1 MSGNEKSKG
10 FNEEIKG
17 ETMSENEELELE
29 AKAAGLDERENQLN
43 KRQKQLK
50 TDIDAFNQEKEDYLK
65 NQKEF
70 EDFMEDKEAFKKEQ
84 VQKVKESLRTY
95 EKEQKELILERIR
108 KQLQDQQESL
118 NKDYGKKLES
128 IKEHSDRLENNLKTQ
143 FDAQLEKWE
152 QNFKGYEQQLTGILE
167 EKALLDLDQQRL
179 NAQKQGL
186 ENHIKR
192 REEEIG
198 EENRNEIVR
207 LKEKMKQREEEIK
220 KENQKEIVRLKEE
233 KKDLHRQLDEMADE
247 TNALIQENREL
258 NKKIDWQKD
267 YGMEE
272 LEQDKQRLNIQ
283 KQGLE
288 NRIKQREEEIREENQ
303 KEIERLNKDKND
315 LHRQLDEMADEM
327 NALIQEIRELNK
339 KIDWQKDYDRE
350 KLEKDNRDLGK
361 CKEDLLA
368 TNEELKN
375 RIQELENEKNKLDP
389 RDERIKE
396 LEEEKRELEGI
407 WAQKEDAEQKCARL
421 SAYNVSLEADLNILN
436 ERFENLKN
444 IYVGVEGFEKRQ
456 ENIKEQIAKTNP
468 KVLGT
473 PSNVTEELA
482 FLERIEKGMQEFN
495 VFYPKRLLY
504 MFHTALKSA
513 SLSPLSVLSGVS
525 GTGKSELPKLYAH
538 FGGLNFLSIAVQP
551 TWDSPES
558 LMGYFNAIENKFDAT
573 EFLRFFIQT
582 TLSNNEEPY
591 GLKEAMNIVLLDEM
605 NLAHIE
611 LYFAEFLSKLEI
623 KRSKETNIS
632 IKLGTGLTWE
642 LPLGDNLLFVGTM
655 NEDESTKMLSDKVLD
670 RAFCLNFERP
680 KTLKS
685 KQQKSLPN
693 NDGYLKVETFN
704 RWINKESDLE
714 GKLEEYKK
722 LTEEINKRLDAC
734 YRSIG
739 HRVWQSMSAY
749 IHNHPLVLHASD
761 KNKALQFAYEEC
773 LVLKIFPK
781 LRGVQ
786 TRNNQH
792 LTKIQDLLKDFS
804 VSLDFKQ
811 AMENDF
817 NQFVF
822 NSANYLNNDE
832 YEKLLKK

>member
-1 MSGNEKSKG
+1 MSG
-10 FNEEIKG
+10 
-17 ETMSENEELELE
+17 NEELELG
-29 AKAAGLDERENQLN
+29 AKAAELDERVAELDERENRLNEIQEQLR
-43 KRQKQLK
+43 KK
-50 TDIDAFNQEKEDYLK
+50 IDSFNQEKEAYLK
-65 NQKEF
+65 NRKEF
-70 EDFMEDKEAFKKEQ
+70 EDFMKDREVLEKELD
-84 VQKVKESLRTY
+84 QKIKESLRTY
-95 EKEQKELILERIR
+95 EKEQKELILERIG
-108 KQLQDQQESL
+108 KQLQEQQESL

-128 IKEHSDRLENNLKTQ
+128 IKEHSDRLENDLKTQ
-143 FDAQLEKWE
+143 FDAQLEKWD
-152 QNFKGYEQQLTGILE
+152 QSFKGYEQQLTDILND
-167 EKALLDLDQQRL
+167 KAQLDLDKERF
-179 NAQKQGL
+179 NAQKQAF
-186 ENHIKR
+186 EKEINR
-192 REEEIG
+192 REEEIK
-198 EENRNEIVR
+198 EENRN
-207 LKEKMKQREEEIK
+207 
-220 KENQKEIVRLKEE
+220 
-233 KKDLHRQLDEMADE
+233 
-247 TNALIQENREL
+247 
-258 NKKIDWQKD
+258 
-267 YGMEE
+267 
-272 LEQDKQRLNIQ
+272 
-283 KQGLE
+283 
-288 NRIKQREEEIREENQ
+288 
-303 KEIERLNKDKND
+303 EIERLNKDKND
-315 LHRQLDEMADEM
+315 LHRQLDGMADETS
-327 NALIQEIRELNK
+327 ALRQKNRELNK
-339 KIDWQKDYDRE
+339 KIDLQKDYDRE
-350 KLEKDNRDLGK
+350 KLEQDNRVLEN
-361 CKEDLLA
+361 CKKDLLA
-368 TNEELKN
+368 TNEDLKN
-375 RIQELENEKNKLDP
+375 KIQELENEKNKLDP

-396 LEEEKRELEGI
+396 LEEKNKELEGI
-407 WAQKEDAEQKCARL
+407 WAQKENAEQKCARL

-436 ERFENLKN
+436 DRFENLKN
-444 IYVGVEGFEKRQ
+444 IYVGVEDFEKRQ

-473 PSNVTEELA
+473 PSNITEELA

-685 KQQKSLPN
+685 KQQKSLLN

-704 RWINKESDLE
+704 RWINKEGNLE

-722 LTEEINKRLDAC
+722 LTEKINERLSAC

-749 IHNHPLVLHASD
+749 MHNHPLVLHASD
-761 KNKALQFAYEEC
+761 TNKALQLAYEEC

-781 LRGVQ
+781 LREVQ
-786 TRNNQH
+786 TRNNQII
-792 LTKIQDLLKDFS
+792 KIQDLLKDFS

-817 NQFVF
+817 KQFVF
-822 NSANYLNNDE
+822 NSANYLNNGE

>member
-1 MSGNEKSKG
+1 
-10 FNEEIKG
+10 
-17 ETMSENEELELE
+17 MSENEELELG
-29 AKAAGLDERENQLN
+29 AKADELDKRAARLDEKENRLNEIQEQLE
-43 KRQKQLK
+43 
-50 TDIDAFNQEKEDYLK
+50 TDIDAFNQKKEVYLK

-70 EDFMEDKEAFKKEQ
+70 EDFMEDKEVFKKEQ

-95 EKEQKELILERIR
+95 EKEQKELILETIG

-118 NKDYGKKLES
+118 NKDYEKKLES
-128 IKEHSDRLENNLKTQ
+128 IKGCSDRLENDLKTQ

-152 QNFKGYEQQLTGILE
+152 QNFKGYEQQLTGILN
-167 EKALLDLDQQRL
+167 EKAQLDLDKERF
-179 NAQKQGL
+179 NAQKQAF

-198 EENRNEIVR
+198 EENRNEIER

-247 TNALIQENREL
+247 MNALIQEIREL
-258 NKKIDWQKD
+258 NKKIDWRKD
-267 YGMEE
+267 YDMEE
-272 LEQDKQRLNIQ
+272 LEQDKQRLNFQ

-288 NRIKQREEEIREENQ
+288 NHIKRREEEIREENQ

-315 LHRQLDEMADEM
+315 LHRQLDEMRD
-327 NALIQEIRELNK
+327 LKQENRELK
-339 KIDWQKDYDRE
+339 EKIDWRKDYDRE
-350 KLEKDNRDLGK
+350 KLEEYNRDLEK

-375 RIQELENEKNKLDP
+375 RIQEWENEKNKLDP

-396 LEEEKRELEGI
+396 LEEEKRELERI
-407 WAQKEDAEQKCARL
+407 QAQKEDIEQKCARL

-468 KVLGT
+468 KVLGA
-473 PSNVTEELA
+473 PSNEVEELA

-582 TLSNNEEPY
+582 TLSKNEEPY
-591 GLKEAMNIVLLDEM
+591 GLKEAMSMVLLDEM

-704 RWINKESDLE
+704 RWINKEGNLE
-714 GKLEEYKK
+714 AKLEEYKK
-722 LTEEINKRLDAC
+722 LTQEINERLSAC

-739 HRVWQSMSAY
+739 HRVWQSMSTY
-749 IHNHPLVLHASD
+749 MHNHPLVLHASD
-761 KNKALQFAYEEC
+761 ASDTNKALQFAYEEC

>member
-29 AKAAGLDERENQLN
+29 AKAAELDKRAAELDKRENRLNEIQEQLR
-43 KRQKQLK
+43 KK
-50 TDIDAFNQEKEDYLK
+50 IDAFNQEKEDYLK

-70 EDFMEDKEAFKKEQ
+70 EDFMEDKEAFKKELD
-84 VQKVKESLRTY
+84 QKVKESLRTY
-95 EKEQKELILERIR
+95 EKEQKELILETIG

-118 NKDYGKKLES
+118 NKDYEKKLES
-128 IKEHSDRLENNLKTQ
+128 IKGCSDRLENDLKTQ

-152 QNFKGYEQQLTGILE
+152 QGFKGYEQQLTGILN
-167 EKALLDLDQQRL
+167 EKAQLDLDKERF
-179 NAQKQGL
+179 NAQKQAL
-186 ENHIKR
+186 E
-192 REEEIG
+192 
-198 EENRNEIVR
+198 
-207 LKEKMKQREEEIK
+207 KEMKQREEEIK
-220 KENQKEIVRLKEE
+220 EENRNEIERLNKEKN
-233 KKDLHRQLDEMADE
+233 DLHRQLDEMANE
-247 TNALIQENREL
+247 TSALRQKNREL

-267 YGMEE
+267 YDMEE
-272 LEQDKQRLNIQ
+272 LEQDKQRLNFQ
-283 KQGLE
+283 KQAFE
-288 NRIKQREEEIREENQ
+288 NHIKQREEEIKKENQ
-303 KEIERLNKDKND
+303 NEIARLKEEKNG
-315 LHRQLDEMADEM
+315 LHRQLDEMANETSDLRQK
-327 NALIQEIRELNK
+327 NRELK
-339 KIDWQKDYDRE
+339 EKIDLQKDYDRE
-350 KLEKDNRDLGK
+350 KLEEYNRVLEQ

-368 TNEELKN
+368 TNEDLKN
-375 RIQELENEKNKLDP
+375 RIQEWENEKNKLDP

-396 LEEEKRELEGI
+396 LEEKERELEGI

-421 SAYNVSLEADLNILN
+421 SAYNVSLEADLNMLN

-444 IYVGVEGFEKRQ
+444 IYVGVEDFEKRQ
-456 ENIKEQIAKTNP
+456 KNIKEQIAKTNP

-473 PSNVTEELA
+473 PSNITEELA
-482 FLERIEKGMQEFN
+482 FLECIEKGMQESN

-591 GLKEAMNIVLLDEM
+591 GLKEAMSIVLLDEM

-611 LYFAEFLSKLEI
+611 LYFAEFLSKLEV

-685 KQQKSLPN
+685 KQQKPIPN

-704 RWINKESDLE
+704 RWINKEGDLE
-714 GKLEEYKK
+714 GKLEEYRE
-722 LTEEINKRLDAC
+722 LTQKINERLSAC

-761 KNKALQFAYEEC
+761 ASDTNKALQLAYEEC

-781 LRGVQ
+781 LRRVH

-792 LTKIQDLLKDFS
+792 LIEIQDLLKDFS
-804 VSLDFKQ
+804 VSWDFKQ

-822 NSANYLNNDE
+822 NGANYLNDGE

>member
-1 MSGNEKSKG
+1 
-10 FNEEIKG
+10 
-17 ETMSENEELELE
+17 
-29 AKAAGLDERENQLN
+29 
-43 KRQKQLK
+43 
-50 TDIDAFNQEKEDYLK
+50 
-65 NQKEF
+65 
-70 EDFMEDKEAFKKEQ
+70 
-84 VQKVKESLRTY
+84 
-95 EKEQKELILERIR
+95 
-108 KQLQDQQESL
+108 
-118 NKDYGKKLES
+118 
-128 IKEHSDRLENNLKTQ
+128 
-143 FDAQLEKWE
+143 
-152 QNFKGYEQQLTGILE
+152 
-167 EKALLDLDQQRL
+167 
-179 NAQKQGL
+179 
-186 ENHIKR
+186 
-192 REEEIG
+192 
-198 EENRNEIVR
+198 
-207 LKEKMKQREEEIK
+207 
-220 KENQKEIVRLKEE
+220 
-233 KKDLHRQLDEMADE
+233 MADE
-247 TNALIQENREL
+247 TSTLRQKNREL
-258 NKKIDWQKD
+258 KEKIDLQKD
-267 YGMEE
+267 
-272 LEQDKQRLNIQ
+272 
-283 KQGLE
+283 
-288 NRIKQREEEIREENQ
+288 
-303 KEIERLNKDKND
+303 
-315 LHRQLDEMADEM
+315 
-327 NALIQEIRELNK
+327 
-339 KIDWQKDYDRE
+339 DYRE
-350 KLEKDNRDLGK
+350 KLEQDNRVLEK
-361 CKEDLLA
+361 CKKDLLA
-368 TNEELKN
+368 DNENLKN

-396 LEEEKRELEGI
+396 LEEEKRELEEI
-407 WAQKEDAEQKCARL
+407 RAQKKDAEQK
-421 SAYNVSLEADLNILN
+421 YNTLLAHNNQLEVKLVSLEADGDMLK

-444 IYVGVEGFEKRQ
+444 IYVGVEGFEKRK
-456 ENIKEQIAKTNP
+456 ENIKEQIAKTNS
-468 KVLGT
+468 KKLGEF
-473 PSNVTEELA
+473 SNVTEELA

-582 TLSNNEEPY
+582 TLSKNEEPY

-642 LPLGDNLLFVGTM
+642 LPLCDNLLFVGTM

-680 KTLKS
+680 KTLKN

-704 RWINKESDLE
+704 RWINKKGDLE
-714 GKLEEYKK
+714 DKLEEYKK
-722 LTEEINKRLDAC
+722 LTEKINERLSAC

-749 IHNHPLVLHASD
+749 MHNHPLVLHASD
-761 KNKALQFAYEEC
+761 KDKALQFAYEEC

-781 LRGVQ
+781 LREVQ

-792 LTKIQDLLKDFS
+792 LIEIQDLLLKNFSVKDFS

-822 NSANYLNNDE
+822 NSANYLNNAD

>member
-1 MSGNEKSKG
+1 MH
-10 FNEEIKG
+10 
-17 ETMSENEELELE
+17 
-29 AKAAGLDERENQLN
+29 A
-43 KRQKQLK
+43 
-50 TDIDAFNQEKEDYLK
+50 
-65 NQKEF
+65 
-70 EDFMEDKEAFKKEQ
+70 
-84 VQKVKESLRTY
+84 
-95 EKEQKELILERIR
+95 
-108 KQLQDQQESL
+108 
-118 NKDYGKKLES
+118 
-128 IKEHSDRLENNLKTQ
+128 
-143 FDAQLEKWE
+143 
-152 QNFKGYEQQLTGILE
+152 
-167 EKALLDLDQQRL
+167 
-179 NAQKQGL
+179 
-186 ENHIKR
+186 
-192 REEEIG
+192 
-198 EENRNEIVR
+198 
-207 LKEKMKQREEEIK
+207 
-220 KENQKEIVRLKEE
+220 
-233 KKDLHRQLDEMADE
+233 QLDEKADE
-247 TNALIQENREL
+247 TNALR
-258 NKKIDWQKD
+258 QK
-267 YGMEE
+267 
-272 LEQDKQRLNIQ
+272 N
-283 KQGLE
+283 
-288 NRIKQREEEIREENQ
+288 
-303 KEIERLNKDKND
+303 
-315 LHRQLDEMADEM
+315 
-327 NALIQEIRELNK
+327 RELNK

-350 KLEKDNRDLGK
+350 KLERDNRDLEQ

-368 TNEELKN
+368 ANEKLKN
-375 RIQELENEKNKLDP
+375 RIQEWENEKSKLDP
-389 RDERIKE
+389 RDERIEE
-396 LEEEKRELEGI
+396 LKEEKRELEGI
-407 WAQKEDAEQKCARL
+407 RAQKENAEQKYNTL
-421 SAYNVSLEADLNILN
+421 SVHNKQLEAELNMLN

-444 IYVGVEGFEKRQ
+444 MYAGVEDFEKRQ
-456 ENIKEQIAKTNP
+456 KNIKEQIVKTNP
-468 KVLGT
+468 KVLGA
-473 PSNVTEELA
+473 PSNEVEELA

-504 MFHTALKSA
+504 MFHTALKSS

-611 LYFAEFLSKLEI
+611 LYFAEFLSKLEV

-680 KTLKS
+680 KILKS
-685 KQQKSLPN
+685 KQQKSLPS
-693 NDGYLKVETFN
+693 NDGYLKAETFN
-704 RWINKESDLE
+704 CWINKKGDQEANLE
-714 GKLEEYKK
+714 GKYKK
-722 LTEEINKRLDAC
+722 LTERINERLNA
-734 YRSIG
+734 RSIG

-749 IHNHPLVLHASD
+749 MHNHPLVLHVFD
-761 KNKALQFAYEEC
+761 KDKALEFAYEEC

-804 VSLDFKQ
+804 VSSDFKQ
-811 AMENDF
+811 AMENDSKE
-817 NQFVF
+817 FVF
-822 NSANYLNNDE
+822 NSANYLNNAE

>member
-1 MSGNEKSKG
+1 MRS
-10 FNEEIKG
+10 IK
-17 ETMSENEELELE
+17 
-29 AKAAGLDERENQLN
+29 K
-43 KRQKQLK
+43 
-50 TDIDAFNQEKEDYLK
+50 KEVYLK

-70 EDFMEDKEAFKKEQ
+70 EDFIKDREVLEKELD
-84 VQKVKESLRTY
+84 QKVKESLRTY
-95 EKEQKELILERIR
+95 EKEQKELILETIG

-128 IKEHSDRLENNLKTQ
+128 IKGCSDRLENNLKTQ

-152 QNFKGYEQQLTGILE
+152 QNFKGYEQQLTGILND
-167 EKALLDLDQQRL
+167 KAQLDLDKQRL
-179 NAQKQGL
+179 NAQKQAF
-186 ENHIKR
+186 EKEIKR
-192 REEEIG
+192 
-198 EENRNEIVR
+198 
-207 LKEKMKQREEEIK
+207 REEEIK
-220 KENQKEIVRLKEE
+220 KENR
-233 KKDLHRQLDEMADE
+233 
-247 TNALIQENREL
+247 N
-258 NKKIDWQKD
+258 
-267 YGMEE
+267 
-272 LEQDKQRLNIQ
+272 
-283 KQGLE
+283 
-288 NRIKQREEEIREENQ
+288 
-303 KEIERLNKDKND
+303 EIERLNKEKND

-327 NALIQEIRELNK
+327 NALRQKNRELNK
-339 KIDWQKDYDRE
+339 KIDWQKDYDME
-350 KLEKDNRDLGK
+350 ELEQDNRDLEK

-368 TNEELKN
+368 TNEDLKN

-396 LEEEKRELEGI
+396 LEEKERELEGI
-407 WAQKEDAEQKCARL
+407 RAQKGIAEQNYDTLLAHNKF
-421 SAYNVSLEADLNILN
+421 LEADLNILN

-444 IYVGVEGFEKRQ
+444 IYVGVEDFEKRQ

-468 KVLGT
+468 KVLGA
-473 PSNVTEELA
+473 PSNITEELA

-591 GLKEAMNIVLLDEM
+591 GLKEAINMVLLDEM

-685 KQQKSLPN
+685 KQQKPLPN

-704 RWINKESDLE
+704 RWINKEGDYEAKLE
-714 GKLEEYKK
+714 GKYKK
-722 LTEEINKRLDAC
+722 LTEEINECLSAC
-734 YRSIG
+734 GRSIG

-749 IHNHPLVLHASD
+749 MHNHPLVLYASD

-792 LTKIQDLLKDFS
+792 LIEIQDLLKDFS

-811 AMENDF
+811 AMENDCK
-817 NQFVF
+817 QFVF
-822 NSANYLNNDE
+822 NSANYLNNGE

>member
-1 MSGNEKSKG
+1 MSENEKRKG
-10 FNEEIKG
+10 FNKEIKE
-17 ETMSENEELELE
+17 ETMSENEKLELE
-29 AKAAGLDERENQLN
+29 AKVAELDKRAAGLDKRENQLN
-43 KRQKQLK
+43 KRQKQFK

-70 EDFMEDKEAFKKEQ
+70 EDFMEGKEVFKKEQ

-118 NKDYGKKLES
+118 NKDYEKKLES
-128 IKEHSDRLENNLKTQ
+128 IKGCSDRLENDLKTQ
-143 FDAQLEKWE
+143 FDAQLEKWG
-152 QNFKGYEQQLTGILE
+152 QNFKGYEQQLTGILN
-167 EKALLDLDQQRL
+167 EKAQLDLDKERF
-179 NAQKQGL
+179 NAQKQAL
-186 ENHIKR
+186 EKEIKQ
-192 REEEIG
+192 REEEIR
-198 EENRNEIVR
+198 EENRNEI
-207 LKEKMKQREEEIK
+207 E
-220 KENQKEIVRLKEE
+220 RLKEE
-233 KKDLHRQLDEMADE
+233 KNGLHRQLDEMADE
-247 TNALIQENREL
+247 TNALRQKNREL

-267 YGMEE
+267 YDMEE
-272 LEQDKQRLNIQ
+272 LEQDKQRLNFQ
-283 KQGLE
+283 KQAFE
-288 NRIKQREEEIREENQ
+288 NHIKQREEEIRKENRNEVARLEEQ
-303 KEIERLNKDKND
+303 KSD
-315 LHRQLDEMADEM
+315 LHAQLDEMADEM
-327 NALIQEIRELNK
+327 NALRQKNRELK
-339 KIDWQKDYDRE
+339 EKIDLQKDYDRE
-350 KLEKDNRDLGK
+350 KLEEYNRVLEQ

-368 TNEELKN
+368 TNENLKN

-389 RDERIKE
+389 RDEKIKE

-444 IYVGVEGFEKRQ
+444 IYVGVEDFEKRQ
-456 ENIKEQIAKTNP
+456 KNIKEQIAKTNP

-473 PSNVTEELA
+473 PSNITEELA

-685 KQQKSLPN
+685 KQQKPLPN

-704 RWINKESDLE
+704 RWINKEGDLE
-714 GKLEEYKK
+714 GKLEEYRE
-722 LTEEINKRLDAC
+722 LTEEINERLSAC

-749 IHNHPLVLHASD
+749 MHNHPLVLHASD

-786 TRNNQH
+786 TCNNQH
-792 LTKIQDLLKDFS
+792 LIEIQDLLKDFS

-817 NQFVF
+817 KQFVF
-822 NSANYLNNDE
+822 NSASYLNNAE

>member
-1 MSGNEKSKG
+1 MKKN
-10 FNEEIKG
+10 
-17 ETMSENEELELE
+17 
-29 AKAAGLDERENQLN
+29 
-43 KRQKQLK
+43 
-50 TDIDAFNQEKEDYLK
+50 IDAFKQKKEVYLK
-65 NQKEF
+65 NRKEF
-70 EDFMEDKEAFKKEQ
+70 EDFIKDRDVFKKEQ

-95 EKEQKELILERIR
+95 EKERKELILETTD
-108 KQLQDQQESL
+108 KQLQERQESL
-118 NKDYGKKLES
+118 NKDYKKKLES
-128 IKEHSDRLENNLKTQ
+128 IKERSDRLENDLKTQ

-167 EKALLDLDQQRL
+167 EKVRLDLDQQRL
-179 NAQKQGL
+179 NAKKQAF
-186 ENHIKR
+186 ENQMKR
-192 REEEIG
+192 REEEIK
-198 EENRNEIVR
+198 EENRNEIER
-207 LKEKMKQREEEIK
+207 LKKQK
-220 KENQKEIVRLKEE
+220 S
-233 KKDLHRQLDEMADE
+233 DLHAQLDEMANE
-247 TNALIQENREL
+247 TSALRQENREL
-258 NKKIDWQKD
+258 NRKIDWQKD
-267 YGMEE
+267 F
-272 LEQDKQRLNIQ
+272 
-283 KQGLE
+283 
-288 NRIKQREEEIREENQ
+288 
-303 KEIERLNKDKND
+303 
-315 LHRQLDEMADEM
+315 
-327 NALIQEIRELNK
+327 
-339 KIDWQKDYDRE
+339 DRE
-350 KLEKDNRDLGK
+350 KLEQDNRSLEK
-361 CKEDLLA
+361 RKKELSA
-368 TNEELKN
+368 TNENLKN

-396 LEEEKRELEGI
+396 LEKEKRELEGI
-407 WAQKEDAEQKCARL
+407 RAQKENAEQKYNTL
-421 SAYNVSLEADLNILN
+421 SVHNKQLEAELVSLEADGNMLK
-436 ERFENLKN
+436 ERFESLKN
-444 IYVGVEGFEKRQ
+444 MYAGVEDFEKRQ
-456 ENIKEQIAKTNP
+456 KNIKEQIVKTNP
-468 KVLGT
+468 KVLCA
-473 PSNVTEELA
+473 PSNEVEELA

-504 MFHTALKSA
+504 MFHTALKSS

-558 LMGYFNAIENKFDAT
+558 LMGYFHAIENKFDAT

-591 GLKEAMNIVLLDEM
+591 GLKEAMNMVLLDEM

-632 IKLGTGLTWE
+632 IKLGTSLTWE
-642 LPLGDNLLFVGTM
+642 LPLGDDLLFVGTM

-685 KQQKSLPN
+685 KQQKSLPS
-693 NDGYLKVETFN
+693 NDGYLKAETFN
-704 RWINKESDLE
+704 RWINKKGDQEAKLE
-714 GKLEEYKK
+714 GKYKK
-722 LTEEINKRLDAC
+722 LTEEINERLDA
-734 YRSIG
+734 RSIG

-749 IHNHPLVLHASD
+749 MHNHPLVLHAFD
-761 KNKALQFAYEEC
+761 KDKALQFAYEEC

-792 LTKIQDLLKDFS
+792 LTKIQDLLKDFG

-822 NSANYLNNDE
+822 NSANYLNNAE
-832 YEKLLKK
+832 YEKFSKSSL

>member
-1 MSGNEKSKG
+1 MSENEKSKG
-10 FNEEIKG
+10 FNKEIKG
-17 ETMSENEELELE
+17 EAMSGNEELELG
-29 AKAAGLDERENQLN
+29 AKAAELDKRVADLDKRENQLN
-43 KRQKQLK
+43 KIQEQLRK
-50 TDIDAFNQEKEDYLK
+50 KIDAFNQEKEDYLK

-70 EDFMEDKEAFKKEQ
+70 EDFMEDKEAFKKELD
-84 VQKVKESLRTY
+84 QKVKESLRTY
-95 EKEQKELILERIR
+95 EKEQKELILETIG
-108 KQLQDQQESL
+108 KQLQEQQESL

-152 QNFKGYEQQLTGILE
+152 QNFKGYEQQLTGILND
-167 EKALLDLDQQRL
+167 KAQLDLDKQL
-179 NAQKQGL
+179 FNAQKQAF
-186 ENHIKR
+186 E
-192 REEEIG
+192 
-198 EENRNEIVR
+198 
-207 LKEKMKQREEEIK
+207 KEMKQREEEIRE
-220 KENQKEIVRLKEE
+220 ENRNEIARLKEE
-233 KKDLHRQLDEMADE
+233 KNGLHRQLDEMADE
-247 TNALIQENREL
+247 TSDLRQKNREL
-258 NKKIDWQKD
+258 EEKID
-267 YGMEE
+267 
-272 LEQDKQRLNIQ
+272 R
-283 KQGLE
+283 
-288 NRIKQREEEIREENQ
+288 
-303 KEIERLNKDKND
+303 
-315 LHRQLDEMADEM
+315 
-327 NALIQEIRELNK
+327 
-339 KIDWQKDYDRE
+339 QKDYDRE
-350 KLEKDNRDLGK
+350 KLEQDNGVLEN
-361 CKEDLLA
+361 CKKDLLA
-368 TNEELKN
+368 TNEDLKN

-396 LEEEKRELEGI
+396 LEEENKELEGI
-407 WAQKEDAEQKCARL
+407 RAQERHSEQK
-421 SAYNVSLEADLNILN
+421 YNTLLAHNKALEDELNILN

-444 IYVGVEGFEKRQ
+444 IYVGVEDFEKRQ
-456 ENIKEQIAKTNP
+456 KNIKEQIAKTNP

-670 RAFCLNFERP
+670 RAFCLNLERP

-685 KQQKSLPN
+685 KQQKPLPS
-693 NDGYLKVETFN
+693 NDGYLKAETFN
-704 RWINKESDLE
+704 RWINKEGDYEAKLE
-714 GKLEEYKK
+714 GKYKK
-722 LTEEINKRLDAC
+722 LTEEINERLSA
-734 YRSIG
+734 RSVG

-749 IHNHPLVLHASD
+749 MHNHPLVLHAFDASD
-761 KNKALQFAYEEC
+761 KDKALQFAYEEC

-811 AMENDF
+811 AMDNDS

-822 NSANYLNNDE
+822 NSANYLNNAE

>member
-1 MSGNEKSKG
+1 
-10 FNEEIKG
+10 
-17 ETMSENEELELE
+17 MSENEELELG
-29 AKAAGLDERENQLN
+29 AKVAELDKRAARLDERENQLN

-50 TDIDAFNQEKEDYLK
+50 TDIDAFNQEKEAYLK

-70 EDFMEDKEAFKKEQ
+70 EDFMEDKEVFKKEQ
-84 VQKVKESLRTY
+84 VQKVKENLRTY
-95 EKEQKELILERIR
+95 EKEQKELILETIG
-108 KQLQDQQESL
+108 KQLQEQQESL

-128 IKEHSDRLENNLKTQ
+128 IKEHSDRLENDLKTQ

-152 QNFKGYEQQLTGILE
+152 QNFKGYEQQLTDILND
-167 EKALLDLDQQRL
+167 KAQLDLDKQRF
-179 NAQKQGL
+179 NAQKQAF
-186 ENHIKR
+186 ENHI
-192 REEEIG
+192 
-198 EENRNEIVR
+198 
-207 LKEKMKQREEEIK
+207 KQREEEIK
-220 KENQKEIVRLKEE
+220 KENQNEIVHLNKD
-233 KKDLHRQLDEMADE
+233 KSDLHRQLDEMA
-247 TNALIQENREL
+247 N
-258 NKKIDWQKD
+258 
-267 YGMEE
+267 
-272 LEQDKQRLNIQ
+272 
-283 KQGLE
+283 
-288 NRIKQREEEIREENQ
+288 
-303 KEIERLNKDKND
+303 
-315 LHRQLDEMADEM
+315 EM
-327 NALIQEIRELNK
+327 NALRQKNRELK
-339 KIDWQKDYDRE
+339 EKIDWQKDYDME
-350 KLEKDNRDLGK
+350 KLEQDNRDLEN
-361 CKEDLLA
+361 CKENLLVA
-368 TNEELKN
+368 NENLKN
-375 RIQELENEKNKLDP
+375 RIQELENEKNKLDS

-421 SAYNVSLEADLNILN
+421 SAYNVSLEADLNTLN

-444 IYVGVEGFEKRQ
+444 IYVGAEDLKKRQ

-468 KVLGT
+468 KGLGA

-573 EFLRFFIQT
+573 EFLRFFIRT
-582 TLSNNEEPY
+582 TLSKDENKESY
-591 GLKEAMNIVLLDEM
+591 GLKEAMNVVLLDEM

-623 KRSKETNIS
+623 KRSKETKIS

-693 NDGYLKVETFN
+693 NDEYLKVETFN
-704 RWINKESDLE
+704 RWINKDGNLE
-714 GKLEEYKK
+714 AKLEKYKK
-722 LTEEINKRLDAC
+722 LTEEINERLRAC

-749 IHNHPLVLHASD
+749 MHNHPLVLHASD
-761 KNKALQFAYEEC
+761 ASDKDKALQFAYEEC

-792 LTKIQDLLKDFS
+792 LIEIQNLLKDFS
-804 VSLDFKQ
+804 VSWDFKQ

-822 NSANYLNNDE
+822 NSADYLNNAE

>member
-1 MSGNEKSKG
+1 
-10 FNEEIKG
+10 
-17 ETMSENEELELE
+17 MSENEELELE
-29 AKAAGLDERENQLN
+29 AKAAELDKRAAELDERENQLN

-50 TDIDAFNQEKEDYLK
+50 TDIDAFNQEKEVYLK

-70 EDFMEDKEAFKKEQ
+70 EDFMEDKEVLEKELD
-84 VQKVKESLRTY
+84 QKVKESLRTY
-95 EKEQKELILERIR
+95 EKEQKELILERIG
-108 KQLQDQQESL
+108 KQLQEQQESL

-152 QNFKGYEQQLTGILE
+152 QNFKGYEQQLTGILND
-167 EKALLDLDQQRL
+167 KAQLDLDKQL
-179 NAQKQGL
+179 FNAQKQAF
-186 ENHIKR
+186 E
-192 REEEIG
+192 
-198 EENRNEIVR
+198 
-207 LKEKMKQREEEIK
+207 KEMKQREEEIK
-220 KENQKEIVRLKEE
+220 KENQKEIARLKEE
-233 KKDLHRQLDEMADE
+233 M
-247 TNALIQENREL
+247 
-258 NKKIDWQKD
+258 
-267 YGMEE
+267 
-272 LEQDKQRLNIQ
+272 
-283 KQGLE
+283 
-288 NRIKQREEEIREENQ
+288 KQREEEIKKENRN
-303 KEIERLNKDKND
+303 EIERLNKDKND
-315 LHRQLDEMADEM
+315 LHRQLDEMADKM
-327 NALIQEIRELNK
+327 TALIQENRELNK
-339 KIDWQKDYDRE
+339 KIDLQKDCDRE
-350 KLEKDNRDLGK
+350 KLEQDNGVLEK

-368 TNEELKN
+368 TNENLKN

-407 WAQKEDAEQKCARL
+407 WAQKEDAEQECARL

-436 ERFENLKN
+436 DRFENLKN
-444 IYVGVEGFEKRQ
+444 IYVGVEDFEKRQ

-473 PSNVTEELA
+473 PSNVTDELA

-582 TLSNNEEPY
+582 TLSKNEEPY

-704 RWINKESDLE
+704 RWINKKGDLE

-722 LTEEINKRLDAC
+722 LTEEINKRLSAC

-749 IHNHPLVLHASD
+749 MHNHPLVLHASD
-761 KNKALQFAYEEC
+761 ASDKDKALRFAYEEC

-781 LRGVQ
+781 LRGVH

-792 LTKIQDLLKDFS
+792 LIEIQDLLKDFS

-811 AMENDF
+811 AMDNDF
-817 NQFVF
+817 KQFVF
-822 NSANYLNNDE
+822 NSANYLDNGE

>member
-1 MSGNEKSKG
+1 
-10 FNEEIKG
+10 
-17 ETMSENEELELE
+17 MSENEELELE
-29 AKAAGLDERENQLN
+29 TKVAELDKRAAELNEREKQLN

-50 TDIDAFNQEKEDYLK
+50 TDIDAFNQKKEVYLK

-70 EDFMEDKEAFKKEQ
+70 EDFMEDREVLEKELD
-84 VQKVKESLRTY
+84 QKVKENLRTY

-108 KQLQDQQESL
+108 KQLQEQQESL
-118 NKDYGKKLES
+118 NKDYGKKLEN
-128 IKEHSDRLENNLKTQ
+128 IKEHSDRLENDLKTQ
-143 FDAQLEKWE
+143 FDAQLERWE
-152 QNFKGYEQQLTGILE
+152 QNFKGYEQQLTGILND
-167 EKALLDLDQQRL
+167 KALLDLDKECF
-179 NAQKQGL
+179 NAQKQAF
-186 ENHIKR
+186 EK
-192 REEEIG
+192 
-198 EENRNEIVR
+198 
-207 LKEKMKQREEEIK
+207 KMKQREEEIK
-220 KENQKEIVRLKEE
+220 KENRNEIERLNKEKNG
-233 KKDLHRQLDEMADE
+233 LHRQLDEMADE
-247 TNALIQENREL
+247 TSDLRQKNREL
-258 NKKIDWQKD
+258 REKI
-267 YGMEE
+267 GF
-272 LEQDKQRLNIQ
+272 
-283 KQGLE
+283 
-288 NRIKQREEEIREENQ
+288 
-303 KEIERLNKDKND
+303 
-315 LHRQLDEMADEM
+315 
-327 NALIQEIRELNK
+327 
-339 KIDWQKDYDRE
+339 QKDYDME
-350 KLEKDNRDLGK
+350 KLEEYNRVLEK

-368 TNEELKN
+368 ANENLKN
-375 RIQELENEKNKLDP
+375 KILELESEKNKLDP

-396 LEEEKRELEGI
+396 LEEKERELEGI
-407 WAQKEDAEQKCARL
+407 RAQKEDAEQKCARL

-444 IYVGVEGFEKRQ
+444 IYVGVEDFEKRQ

-473 PSNVTEELA
+473 PSNVTDELA

-582 TLSNNEEPY
+582 TLSKNEEPY

-704 RWINKESDLE
+704 RWINKDGKLE

-749 IHNHPLVLHASD
+749 MHNHPLVLHASD
-761 KNKALQFAYEEC
+761 KDKALQFAYEEC

-792 LTKIQDLLKDFS
+792 LIEIQDLLKGFS
-804 VSLDFKQ
+804 VSSDFKQ
-811 AMENDF
+811 AMDNDF
-817 NQFVF
+817 KQFVF
-822 NSANYLNNDE
+822 NSANYLNNAE